1 LAGHGGN
8 GHDWAPSIAAYA
20 SRGHEQAVLAEPA
33 GGRQVGARVCG
44 RTTRPWPGLL
54 PALLVQTATHDEPTR
69 SPALTQ
75 AAYAMTAYMR
85 HESGGPMLYT

>member
-1 LAGHGGN
+1 M
-8 GHDWAPSIAAYA
+8 AATDTI
-20 SRGHEQAVLAEPA
+20 
-33 GGRQVGARVCG
+33 GRQVLRRMRRGARRKLCWLSRPAAGRSGARVCG